1 MTKNLRNVMS
11 ILLLVSVTI
20 ITGCGE
26 QATSNKPVKDE
37 EQRQTMK
44 KENVTENNSE
54 EQSAEKVEQIK
65 QMLKEGLRDGADVSY
80 QDKQFTVMMT
90 NDKLKESLNKIK
102 ENPADKKWKK
112 LIKAF
117 ELLSKQIETNL
128 AKGYTIRLAD
138 PEDINKTML
147 TILDGKVT
155 YDFSKE

>member
-1 MTKNLRNVMS
+1 MTKKLRNGL
-11 ILLLVSVTI
+11 ITLALVSVTL

-26 QATSNKPVKDE
+26 QTTSKKPIKDE
-37 EQRQTMK
+37 EQTMK
-44 KENVTENNSE
+44 KESITENNSE
-54 EQSAEKVEQIK
+54 EQNDEKVEQIK
-65 QMLKEGLRDGADVSY
+65 QMLKEGLRDGADIQY
-80 QDKQFTVMMT
+80 QDKQFTVLMT
-90 NDKLKESLNKIK
+90 NDKLKESLNAIK
-102 ENPADKKWKK
+102 ENPSDKKWKK

-138 PEDINKTML
+138 PENENNTML